1 MKKNIIYSLS
11 LFLLLSLSACNQW
24 LEVEPKT
31 EIKSDKMFENETGF
45 RDALIGC
52 YMMMADSTLYGRE
65 STVCFFDVLAQQ
77 YDMATN
83 NPYNNLKQY
92 RYESYTGTIDGI
104 WQKTYRII
112 ANLNALLEVSDEKKA
127 ILHPTTYGI
136 IKGEAIG
143 LRAFLHFELLRIFG
157 WGNLENQPSNLDK
170 LSIPY
175 VTEYSKEIG
184 RAHV

>member
-92 RYESYTGTIDGI
+92 RYES
-104 WQKTYRII
+104 
-112 ANLNALLEVSDEKKA
+112 SS
-127 ILHPTTYGI
+127 PT
-136 IKGEAIG
+136 
-143 LRAFLHFELLRIFG
+143 
-157 WGNLENQPSNLDK
+157 
-170 LSIPY
+170 
-175 VTEYSKEIG
+175 
-184 RAHV
+184 